1 MPQAKRYGAF
11 LFQTASVWCNK
22 PATRAAKFA
31 RSHKPK
37 QSIHHELPVPTATA
51 TVADDDNLSLPC
63 FLSVKHGRK
72 AVCVLN
78 WGQAPFAVE
87 PKCNAIIPNNFQVE
101 TKFLDTQ
108 FIASTLVDAEGR
120 IQYQFKTGTVSGRFC
135 VNATAALQSVADC
148 LGEQFQKR
156 FRRGT
161 GGMLHIGVS
170 YLKIQEAIKQ
180 VHASQLHLVIKAP
193 VPPVSPALKP
203 AAPKSTKPASPAL
216 KPHSTTVHAFRLPI
230 PVEAEDEDVVIASQ
244 CLLRLKSSERLLDLV
259 KRQRI
264 MSEDTSRA

>member
-1 MPQAKRYGAF
+1 ME
-11 LFQTASVWCNK
+11 S
-22 PATRAAKFA
+22 
-31 RSHKPK
+31 
-37 QSIHHELPVPTATA
+37 PVPAVLAAAAAVAATTTTATA
-51 TVADDDNLSLPC
+51 AEDGNLSLPC

-78 WGQAPFAVE
+78 WGEAPFAME
-87 PKCNAIIPNNFQVE
+87 PKCSAIIPNNFQVE

-120 IQYQFKTGTVSGRFC
+120 IQYQFKTGAVSGRFC

-170 YLKIQEAIKQ
+170 YVKIQDAIRQ

-193 VPPVSPALKP
+193 APPAVTASPTAAAQAASSLKP
-203 AAPKSTKPASPAL
+203 AAPKPTSATTKPASAL
-216 KPHSTTVHAFRLPI
+216 KPASRLPI
-230 PVEAEDEDVVIASQ
+230 LIEAEDEDVVIASR

-259 KRQRI
+259 KRQRTI
-264 MSEDTSRA
+264 SEDSAAARA